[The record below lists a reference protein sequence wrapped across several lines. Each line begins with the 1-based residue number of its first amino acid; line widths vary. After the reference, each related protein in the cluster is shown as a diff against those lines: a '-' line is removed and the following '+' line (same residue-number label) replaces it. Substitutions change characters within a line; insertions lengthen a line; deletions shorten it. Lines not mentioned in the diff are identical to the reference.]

1 MPSDD
6 AAAVATDAH
15 FRHLVEG
22 IADYAI
28 FMLDLNGRI
37 RSWNVGAERLKGYA
51 AAEVMGR
58 HFSLFYTEEARRN
71 DHPARELIAA
81 AETGRYEED
90 GWRVRKDGTTF
101 LANVI
106 ITPLRDP
113 SGRLEGYAKVIKDV
127 TARERH
133 EERFRRVVESAPSA
147 MILANAKGRIEMV
160 NTQAERVF
168 GYPRQDLL
176 GKSIEM
182 LVPERFRGGHPE
194 KRDQFFGDPR
204 SRPMGAGR
212 DLFGR
217 RQDGS
222 EFPVEVGLNPIETE
236 EGLMVLSS
244 IVDISERK
252 RQEERFRRVVESAPN
267 AMILANAKGRIEMV
281 NTQAEQV
288 FGYPRQDLLGKSI
301 EMLVPERFRG
311 GHPEKR
317 AQFFGDP
324 QSRPMGAGRD
334 LFGRR
339 QDGSEFPVEVG
350 LNPIETDEGLMVLSS
365 IVDISDRKIKERRI
379 QAALEEKELL
389 LGEIHHRVKNNL
401 QVIESILNL
410 QADGIGDL
418 SVKTMLEDCRNRV
431 RSMSLIHQSLYQSKD
446 FGQVN
451 FGDFLEALI
460 PVLMGSYGGAAQT
473 INLRVD
479 VESVFLPINAAIP
492 CALLV
497 NELITNTLKHAFPQ
511 GGEGDIIVSMTGEA
525 GRRVRLIIEDH
536 GIGIPDSLD
545 LEKAET
551 LGLSLV
557 TMLARQLLGSLSI
570 QRRDPTRFTLEF
582 PLSES

>member
-244 IVDISERK
+244 IVDIS
-252 RQEERFRRVVESAPN
+252 
-267 AMILANAKGRIEMV
+267 
-281 NTQAEQV
+281 
-288 FGYPRQDLLGKSI
+288 
-301 EMLVPERFRG
+301 
-311 GHPEKR
+311 
-317 AQFFGDP
+317 
-324 QSRPMGAGRD
+324 
-334 LFGRR
+334 
-339 QDGSEFPVEVG
+339 
-350 LNPIETDEGLMVLSS
+350 
-365 IVDISDRKIKERRI
+365 DRKIKERRI

>member
-236 EGLMVLSS
+236 EGLMVLSP

-511 GGEGDIIVSMTGEA
+511 GGEGDIIVSMTGDA

-570 QRRDPTRFTLEF
+570 HRRDPTRFTLEF

>member
-511 GGEGDIIVSMTGEA
+511 GGEGDIIVSMTGDA

-570 QRRDPTRFTLEF
+570 HRRDPTRFTLEF